1 MKKVVLLYLEQEPRK
16 VAPAVRA
23 VLKGEEFT
31 PVSAT
36 AEAAELG
43 KEKHPAG
50 AVFVVS
56 QEGDW
61 SVVAAHGDEPLDVE
75 LASAIAGESG
85 GTGWIVE
92 PVSRDKIAMWAVTDG
107 QRAEEPQPMTQDKS
121 RSYLKTA
128 GVAERLLNFSPRQH
142 LEKESTKLGKHQ
154 DVLLGFARVAQKQK
168 SGAQEVKEALA
179 PTKPA
184 KEKSY
189 TLEKF
194 LDLAVKHKGVRAIA
208 KAQIEEQFK
217 RDGFS
222 GVLSIVNPTP
232 EGHFCEAFKAES
244 YSFTSNGPYV
254 WFDWSCEEACEP
266 ELAAEKAFPACD
278 LKFSLQ
284 KSGEL

>member
-1 MKKVVLLYLEQEPRK
+1 MKKMVLLYLEQEPRK
-16 VAPAVRA
+16 VGPAVRA

-36 AEAAELG
+36 VEAAELAR
-43 KEKHPAG
+43 EKRPDG
-50 AVFVVS
+50 VVFVVS
-56 QEGDW
+56 REGDW
-61 SVVAAHGDEPLDVE
+61 SVVASHGEPLDVE

-85 GTGWIVE
+85 GTGWIVD
-92 PVSRDKIAMWAVTDG
+92 PIGRDKIAMWAVKDG
-107 QRAEEPQPMTQDKS
+107 QRAEAPQPMTEDKA

-128 GVAERLLNFSPRQH
+128 GVADRLLDFNPRQH
-142 LEKESTKLGKHQ
+142 LDKESTKLGKHE
-154 DVLLGFARVAQKQK
+154 DVLLGFTRIAKKEK

-179 PTKPA
+179 PTKPT
-184 KEKSY
+184 KDKTY
-189 TLEKF
+189 TLEQF
-194 LDLAVKHKGVRAIA
+194 IELAVKHKGVRAIA

-217 RDGFS
+217 RDAFVGKLT
-222 GVLSIVNPTP
+222 VINPIP

-266 ELAAEKAFPACD
+266 ELAAEKAFPVCD